1 MTISQTKFIKFK
13 ELFYGGNPMKKFL
26 SLFLSFSLLFTIA
39 ACSREEPMTELESI
53 QKQLAEMEGY
63 TCTATLTRTN
73 ARGTQTYETK
83 QYCKATGEYRL
94 ELTAPE
100 NVAGNYTIFDGDRI
114 CQYNPRLDSSVIKD
128 VPESQHRNELFLS
141 QFISNYMQS
150 EGVSVETAALEESRC
165 VVLEAVIPGNDP
177 AIAAEK
183 LWVDRESL
191 LPVRFLLYDTN
202 GKERYK
208 IEYTTFTFNPQ
219 FDETLFTITE

>member
-1 MTISQTKFIKFK
+1 
-13 ELFYGGNPMKKFL
+13 MKKFL

-53 QKQLAEMEGY
+53 QKQLAEMDGY

-73 ARGTQTYETK
+73 ERGTQTYETK
-83 QYCKATGEYRL
+83 QYSKASGEYRL
-94 ELTAPE
+94 ELLAPE

-150 EGVSVETAALEESRC
+150 EGVSVETAALDESRC
-165 VVLEAVIPGNDP
+165 IVLEAIIPSNDSTL
-177 AIAAEK
+177 ASEK
-183 LWVDRESL
+183 LWVDRETL
-191 LPVRFLLYDTN
+191 LPVRFVIYDAD
-202 GKERYK
+202 GKECYK
-208 IEYTTFTFNPQ
+208 TEYTSFTFNPQ
-219 FDETLFTITE
+219 FDDALFAIEE